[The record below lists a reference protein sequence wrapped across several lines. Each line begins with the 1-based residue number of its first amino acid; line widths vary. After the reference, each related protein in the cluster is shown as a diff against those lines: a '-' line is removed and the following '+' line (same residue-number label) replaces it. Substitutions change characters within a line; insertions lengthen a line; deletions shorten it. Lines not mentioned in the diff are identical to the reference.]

1 MTEDR
6 YARVIFLE
14 ATTICDAHGSL
25 ALQLWQNAGG
35 DRPPFT
41 FRLGLDEWDLSVRE
55 AGALARATSLIERTI
70 ATAEGGEPRPRL
82 VLHVAVPFS
91 FGPQI
96 LEMGVAAEP
105 GYFFFAWAGTTI
117 IPGPTKRDEV
127 FTGFARMG
135 AMASQMPDDGGG
147 RSSRLAGAGMRAGIN
162 PATYRNP
169 YVAAYL
175 ARPLPWEHS

>member
-1 MTEDR
+1 
-6 YARVIFLE
+6 
-14 ATTICDAHGSL
+14 
-25 ALQLWQNAGG
+25 
-35 DRPPFT
+35 
-41 FRLGLDEWDLSVRE
+41 
-55 AGALARATSLIERTI
+55 
-70 ATAEGGEPRPRL
+70 
-82 VLHVAVPFS
+82 
-91 FGPQI
+91 
-96 LEMGVAAEP
+96 MGVAAEP
-105 GYFFFAWAGTTI
+105 AHFILSWAGTTI

-147 RSSRLAGAGMRAGIN
+147 RSAVSPQDGMRAGIN